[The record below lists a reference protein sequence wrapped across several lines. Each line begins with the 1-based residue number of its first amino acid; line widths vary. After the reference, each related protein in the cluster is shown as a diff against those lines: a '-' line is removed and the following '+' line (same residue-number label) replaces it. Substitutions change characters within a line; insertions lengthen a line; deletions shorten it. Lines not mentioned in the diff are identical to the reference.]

1 MKKIFLIFTVSI
13 FYFSNVYGELTVKID
28 RAEIGALPI
37 MIHIAGEE
45 EKLGVKIKNI
55 IETDLYNSGY
65 FNILNSKN
73 VKNNVSSEKTQYALW
88 ALAGANY
95 IVKSKIYVESSARYI
110 RFDLHNVIKKEII
123 ISYKINLGSNN
134 IRKISHTISN
144 VIFEEITGIE
154 GIFDTKIAYISTEV
168 VKKRKI
174 YKLNVADIDGYNPIA
189 IYKSTKQIMSPTWS
203 PHNNKIAYVSFEN
216 NKPEI
221 FIQTLETGLR
231 EKLPNNNNSSSAPA
245 WSPNQKYMAF
255 TSSVKGNLEIFIY
268 NFHNKSIKRVTN
280 SIGIDTEAEWGLK
293 SEKIFFTS
301 DRNGKPHIYSKSIK
315 GGKAKRI
322 TFEGSYNADANL
334 SPNGQ
339 YLSLVHNGGS
349 GHNIAIYSLKDKY
362 LKIISTGKLDEAPSY
377 APNNKMIL
385 FASKKLNKGILVATS
400 NDGRI
405 RTELQLDGEDVRE
418 PIWSH

>member
-1 MKKIFLIFTVSI
+1 MIKIFLGLILCVFCL
-13 FYFSNVYGELTVKID
+13 SNANADLIVKIN

-37 MIHIAGEE
+37 MIYLDSNDES
-45 EKLGVKIKNI
+45 LGSKIKKI
-55 IETDLYNSGY
+55 IETDLHNSGY
-65 FNILNSKN
+65 FNVLSSSS
-73 VKNNVSSEKTQYALW
+73 VKNNISNSKTQYALW
-88 ALAGANY
+88 TLAGANY
-95 IVKSKIYVESSARYI
+95 FLKSKIYTENSKKYI

-123 ISYKINLGSNN
+123 ISYKINLGNNN

-144 VIFEEITGIE
+144 VIFEKITGIK

-189 IYKSTKQIMSPTWS
+189 IYKSSKQIMSPTWS
-203 PHNNKIAYVSFEN
+203 PNNKKIAYVSFEN

-231 EKLPNNNNSSSAPA
+231 EKLPNNNYSSSAPA
-245 WSPNQKYMAF
+245 WSPNEKYMAF
-255 TSSVKGNLEIFIY
+255 TSSIKGNLEIFVY
-268 NFHNKSIKRVTN
+268 NFYTKSIKRVTN
-280 SIGIDTEAEWGLK
+280 SIGIDTEAEWDLD

-315 GGKAKRI
+315 RGKAKRI
-322 TFEGSYNADANL
+322 TFQGNYNADANL
-334 SPNGQ
+334 SPNGH

-362 LKIISTGKLDEAPSY
+362 FKIISTGKLDEAPSF

-385 FASKKLNKGILVATS
+385 FASKKQNKGILVATS

-405 RTELQLDGEDVRE
+405 RTELELDGEDVRE